1 MHLMKIPADIY
12 EETYDY
18 MFIYY
23 RINDFTLDFG
33 TSA

>member
-1 MHLMKIPADIY
+1 MKIPSDIY

-23 RINDFTLDFG
+23 RINDFTFDFG